1 VRAIVELAVACDL
14 DEYGA
19 TDYCDED
26 LLSKWTAPRFV
37 PERDAWLL
45 PGPGGRL
52 AGYADLWE
60 REPGRDFTASLLVHP
75 RSWGEGA
82 GERLLAA
89 VERRAR
95 ERIREAESPG
105 ARLAS
110 IVPSVNRAKLALFR
124 GAGYRHTRTYY
135 RMDID
140 LAGRDP
146 RPEPP
151 AGIEIRGYRPGPDD
165 GAVQAAIE
173 ESFSDHFRHVDA
185 PAAEW
190 MALRTKDPRFDPEL
204 WFLAWEGP
212 EVAGAV
218 LGYDL
223 GEISW
228 IRELGVRPP
237 WRRRG
242 VGLALLERCFE
253 ALKARG
259 RTSVCLGVDSDNA
272 HGATALYE
280 RAGMVVGQKHEFW
293 ERALALRSGSNV

>member
-1 VRAIVELAVACDL
+1 MACDL

-19 TDYCDED
+19 SDYCEED
-26 LLSKWTAPRFV
+26 LLSKWAAPRFALQ
-37 PERDAWLL
+37 RDAWLL

-75 RSWGEGA
+75 KSWGNGA
-82 GERLLAA
+82 GGRLLAA
-89 VERRAR
+89 VEARAH
-95 ERIREAESPG
+95 ERTRDAGSTG

-110 IVPSVNRAKLALFR
+110 IVPSVNRAKIALFR
-124 GAGYRHTRTYY
+124 GAGFRHTRTYY

-146 RPEPP
+146 RPEAPP
-151 AGIEIRGYRPGPDD
+151 GIEIRPYRPGADD
-165 GAVQAAIE
+165 QAVQAAIE

-185 PAAEW
+185 PPEEW
-190 MALRTKDPRFDPEL
+190 MALRTHDPRYDPTL
-204 WFLAWEGP
+204 WFLAWDGP

-228 IRELGVRPP
+228 IRELGVRAR
-237 WRRRG
+237 WRRHG
-242 VGLALLERCFE
+242 VGTALLERCFQ
-253 ALKARG
+253 ALKERG
-259 RTSVCLGVDSDNA
+259 RTNVCLGVDSDNA

-293 ERALALRSGSNV
+293 ERGLGG